1 MDIKK
6 RIEELEIEK
15 QNLVQQ
21 WPYAVLKES
30 EVREF
35 AYTRRCMH
43 IFGFK
48 CLQFTLRHRV
58 ELDFNNNLF
67 IKCDRS
73 GDITDEEIANNVAD
87 FLWAVSPDYVPYD
100 ADKFKQHDEAVKAK
114 ITEVGLI
121 EFIKEINDYLDKSL
135 MDWPDATGEVDDKA
149 PVISYVSSVIDSLAA
164 EYHWPDEYILDLP
177 IARVF
182 QYLRAI
188 EQRKSKERG
197 ETHHFIEN
205 RYSYAIEKKIQNIE
219 NEIESLTKGTTN
231 A

>member
-35 AYTRRCMH
+35 AFTKRCMH

-48 CLQFTLRHRV
+48 CIQFTIRHYV
-58 ELDFNNNLF
+58 ELDFNKNLF
-67 IKCDRS
+67 IKCEES
-73 GDITDEEIANNVAD
+73 GDITDDVIANNIAD
-87 FLWAVSPDYVPYD
+87 LLWVVSPDYDPYD
-100 ADKFKQHDEAVKAK
+100 TDKFKLHDEAVKQK
-114 ITEVGLI
+114 IVEVGII
-121 EFIKEINDYLDKSL
+121 EFVKEVNDYLDKSL
-135 MDWPDATGEVDDKA
+135 MDMPESTGEKDDTA
-149 PVISYVSSVIDSLAA
+149 PVISYIAGVIDTVAT

-177 IARVF
+177 WARVL
-182 QYLRAI
+182 QYMRAI

-197 ETHHFIEN
+197 ETHHHIPN
-205 RYSYAIEKKIQNIE
+205 KYSYKIEKRIADIE
-219 NEIESLTKGTTN
+219 NEIDSLTKGTTN